1 MSLQALFSLA
11 LSHPAQSINA
21 LALFFAVAGG
31 WLLIATRIRERR
43 AVTQMVAD
51 SELAEQGTE
60 VSTLDAPTQ
69 QLNRFFNRFGYA
81 CMGIALMVSWF
92 STRF

>member
-21 LALFFAVAGG
+21 LALFFSVCGS
-31 WLLIATRIRERR
+31 WLLIATRIRHRR
-43 AVTQMVAD
+43 AIAGLVAD
-51 SELAEQGTE
+51 SDVSESAELAGVD
-60 VSTLDAPTQ
+60 VSTQ
-69 QLNRFFNRFGYA
+69 QLNRFFNGFGYA
-81 CMGIALMVSWF
+81 CLGLALAVSWF